1 MTYFERIKNITTTRE
16 MAEFFA
22 IQKYPNFP
30 TSPCYICKY
39 NEGPFCGNTEFGCN
53 DEFKIQLYQSWLES
67 KFIEQ
72 KPNEILID
80 LGRK

>member
-39 NEGPFCGNTEFGCN
+39 NEGPLCGNTEFGCN